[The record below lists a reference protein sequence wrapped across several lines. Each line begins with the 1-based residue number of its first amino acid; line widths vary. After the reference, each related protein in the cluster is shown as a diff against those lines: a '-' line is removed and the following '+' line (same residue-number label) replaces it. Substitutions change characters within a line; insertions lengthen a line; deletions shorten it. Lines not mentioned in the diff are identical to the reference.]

1 MKVMDMD
8 GITENDNSVNLF
20 LSSVYKT
27 SSAFVLVKPVHLSL
41 LKTMGIFYRTIDG
54 ESLQRKSILGLLST
68 LLIQYLFGGNKC
80 WTIYRSSH
88 LVIFSY
94 CNDMMKVLFYNQGSL
109 SCILHLHYYNYMLP
123 TTGIMYAVIAC
134 QPQQFVYIVMLM
146 CLALVEICYFV
157 VDS

>member
-68 LLIQYLFGGNKC
+68 LLIQYLFGGNKR
-80 WTIYRSSH
+80 WTI
-88 LVIFSY
+88 L
-94 CNDMMKVLFYNQGSL
+94 
-109 SCILHLHYYNYMLP
+109 
-123 TTGIMYAVIAC
+123 
-134 QPQQFVYIVMLM
+134 
-146 CLALVEICYFV
+146 
-157 VDS
+157 